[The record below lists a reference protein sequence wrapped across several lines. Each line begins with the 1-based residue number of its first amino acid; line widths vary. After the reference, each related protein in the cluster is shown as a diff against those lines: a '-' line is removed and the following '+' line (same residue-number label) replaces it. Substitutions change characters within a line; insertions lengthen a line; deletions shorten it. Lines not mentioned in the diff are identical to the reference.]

1 MNREGKKCVIYVR
14 VSTDMQIDGFSLD
27 GQRNTLKR
35 FVEREGMILVN
46 TYEDAGKSGKSIEG
60 RPAFQNMLKD
70 IQNGLEIDY
79 VLVYKLS
86 RFGRNAA
93 DILNSLEL
101 IQSYDIN
108 LIATEEGI
116 DSSQT
121 SGKLLISVL
130 SAVSEIERE
139 NIIEQTMNGRKEKA
153 RQGGWNGGF
162 APYGYSLIN
171 GELVIE
177 PKESEVIKKIFAMY
191 LSNDFIGPMGIAKE
205 LNMLGIKK
213 KVRQNGS
220 LEVWT
225 RSLIKNVLDNPVYA
239 GKIAFGRRKKQRI
252 KGTKNLYETVRTNEY
267 ILADGNHE
275 AIIDIDT
282 WEKVCEKRKE
292 RGVSSVSSV
301 GYNRIHLLTGVLKCP
316 RCGGAMYAQKNSW
329 IMIDGTYKENFR
341 YQCLNRHR
349 ENGHQC
355 DYSGSIRKENIEPF
369 IVNIIKGLITN
380 KEFAAQIKELIGCEI
395 DTSKLEDEKRRYEAK
410 LNEILTTK
418 EYLER
423 EIDNQPLDNK
433 HRDRIIK
440 DLTKRLY
447 GMYDSID
454 EIEQKIKDVNLRISG
469 IKNNEITIE
478 KVFKILANFN
488 DLYDI
493 ISDQEK
499 KELLAYLIKEIH
511 LYEEGTLDNPIKS
524 IVLNFPVDYKNQ
536 SGDSIENE
544 ICLELSSESK
554 YIKEII
560 NDTTVEIE
568 KSKKVKVTYKMIQEY
583 VLNKYGFKVHTSY
596 IAEVKRSHG
605 LKMYDAPNAVETLK
619 NPRKH
624 PTQKAVKAIEEALN
638 HFEII

>member
-1 MNREGKKCVIYVR
+1 MNREGKKCVVYVR

-177 PKESEVIKKIFAMY
+177 PEEAEVIKKIFEMY

-252 KGTKNLYETVRTNEY
+252 KGTKNLYETVRTDEY

-282 WEKVCEKRKE
+282 WERVCEKRKE

-329 IMIDGTYKENFR
+329 TMIDGTYKENFR

-355 DYSGSIRKENIEPF
+355 DYSGSIRKENIEPY
-369 IVNIIKGLITN
+369 IINIIKGLITN

-511 LYEEGTLDNPIKS
+511 LYEEGTSNNPINS

-596 IAEVKRSHG
+596 IAEVKRTHG